1 MPTTYLATLAAF
13 THFLTAY
20 VHSLLYLRH
29 LYPLA
34 SFLCTR
40 FHNTPVYQSRHP
52 DVCQWIQDAV
62 AAVRDE
68 LLKGAVARIA
78 IVVFH
83 PGYGE
88 GSGSVKIL
96 ERFMLDVSGFP
107 VVKREERYMDIEWE
121 KSEKKSE
128 ADKAEAAHRA
138 AEEAATEAHAAE
150 RKAKGKAKQR
160 PKGLDAD
167 VDVNLSEQFRAALIT
182 LTTRASQLEP
192 LPPDCSFNISME
204 LKDEADVDPPIGHPQ
219 KWVPSQ
225 PSLQKIGRKGAV
237 LKEHEM
243 HGRLEGEDLGGA
255 KVTPIRTV
263 EAGVFRFETWI
274 EEGRAKFETQWPEQK
289 SFDSS
294 AG

>member
-1 MPTTYLATLAAF
+1 MPTTYLTTLSAF

-20 VHSLLYLRH
+20 IHNLLYLRH
-29 LYPLA
+29 LYPLP

-52 DVCQWIQDAV
+52 DVCQWIKDAV

-68 LLKGAVARIA
+68 LLKGTVARIA
-78 IVVFH
+78 IVVYH
-83 PGYGE
+83 PGYDE

-96 ERFMLDVSGFP
+96 ERYMLDVSGFP
-107 VVKREERYMDIEWE
+107 VVTREERFMDIEWE
-121 KSEKKSE
+121 KSEKEKVE
-128 ADKAEAAHRA
+128 AEKRA
-138 AEEAATEAHAAE
+138 AEEAAAAAAE
-150 RKAKGKAKQR
+150 VVGNKGKGKAKQK
-160 PKGLDAD
+160 PEGLDAD
-167 VDVNLSEQFRAALIT
+167 VDVNLSEQFRAAFIT

-225 PSLQKIGRKGAV
+225 PSLQKTGRKGAV
-237 LKEHEM
+237 LNDDEM
-243 HGRLEGEDLGGA
+243 HSRPEGEDLGGA

-274 EEGRAKFETQWPEQK
+274 EEGRAKFETHWPSQQ
-289 SFDSS
+289 SSLDSS

>member
-1 MPTTYLATLAAF
+1 MPTTYLTTLAAF

-20 VHSLLYLRH
+20 VHTLLYLRH
-29 LYPLA
+29 LYPLP
-34 SFLCTR
+34 SFLRTR

-68 LLKGAVARIA
+68 LLKGTVARIA

-83 PGYGE
+83 PGYDK

-107 VVKREERYMDIEWE
+107 VVTREERFMDIEWE
-121 KSEKKSE
+121 KSEAE
-128 ADKAEAAHRA
+128 KAEAEQQA
-138 AEEAATEAHAAE
+138 AEDAAAE
-150 RKAKGKAKQR
+150 AQAAGCKGKGKATQR
-160 PKGLDAD
+160 SKGLDAE
-167 VDVNLSEQFRAALIT
+167 VDVNLSEQFRAAFIT

-192 LPPDCSFNISME
+192 LPPGCSFNISME

-225 PSLQKIGRKGAV
+225 PSLQRTGRKGAV
-237 LKEHEM
+237 LKEREM
-243 HGRLEGEDLGGA
+243 HGRPEGEDLGGA

-274 EEGRAKFETQWPEQK
+274 EEGRAKFETQWPEQ
-289 SFDSS
+289 SSLDSL